1 MAYLTSADGTS
12 IAYQRGGSGP
22 AVILIGGGLDDG
34 SENEPLARELAEHFT
49 VYNFARRG
57 RGDSGDSS
65 PYVVQREIDDIAAII
80 AEAGGSAHLFGASSG
95 GMFALEAAA
104 AGLPVGRVA
113 VYEVPYD
120 TAEDARQRA
129 REYRA
134 HLGVA
139 LVEGRRAD
147 AVGLFMRLAGS
158 SEQDIADAMSSPY
171 WSGLKDLAYT
181 LAYDA
186 ALYGPPP
193 NNRLAM
199 ITQPVL
205 VATGGNND
213 YFEQAAD
220 AVAACLADAE
230 RHVIEG
236 QGHVVDPKAMAA
248 VLTRFF
254 RSS

>member
-1 MAYLTSADGTS
+1 MAHVISADGTS
-12 IAYQRGGSGP
+12 IAYHRDGTGP

-65 PYVVQREIDDIAAII
+65 PYAVQREVDDIAAII
-80 AEAGGSAHLFGASSG
+80 AEAGGSAHVFGASSG

-120 TAEDARQRA
+120 TADGALQRA

-134 HLGVA
+134 QLGVA

-158 SEQDIADAMSSPY
+158 SETDIADAMNSPY
-171 WSGLKDLAYT
+171 WPGLRDLAYT

-193 NNRLAM
+193 TTRLAM
-199 ITQPVL
+199 ITQPTL
-205 VATGGNND
+205 VATGGSNE

-220 AVAACLADAE
+220 AVAASLAHAE
-230 RHVIEG
+230 RRVIEG
-236 QGHVVDPKAMAA
+236 QGHVVDPKVLAA
-248 VLTRFF
+248 VLARFF
-254 RSS
+254 RP

>member
-1 MAYLTSADGTS
+1 MAHVISADGTS
-12 IAYQRGGSGP
+12 IAYHRDGTGP

-65 PYVVQREIDDIAAII
+65 PYAVQREVDDIAAII
-80 AEAGGSAHLFGASSG
+80 AEAGGSAHVFGASSG

-104 AGLPVGRVA
+104 VGLPVGRVA

-120 TAEDARQRA
+120 TADGALQRA

-134 HLGVA
+134 QLGVA

-158 SEQDIADAMSSPY
+158 SETDIADAMNSPY
-171 WSGLKDLAYT
+171 WPGLRDLAYT

-193 NNRLAM
+193 TTRLAM
-199 ITQPVL
+199 ITQPTL
-205 VATGGNND
+205 VATGGSNE

-220 AVAACLADAE
+220 AVAASLAHAE
-230 RHVIEG
+230 RRVIEG
-236 QGHVVDPKAMAA
+236 QGHVVDPKVLAA
-248 VLTRFF
+248 VLARFF
-254 RSS
+254 RP

>member
-1 MAYLTSADGTS
+1 MAHVTSTDGTP
-12 IAYQRGGSGP
+12 IAYQRDGSGP

-34 SENEPLARELAEHFT
+34 SENAPLGRELAEEFT

-65 PYVVQREIDDIAAII
+65 PYAVQREIDDIAAII
-80 AEAGGSAHLFGASSG
+80 AEAGGSAHLFGVSSG

-120 TAEDARQRA
+120 TTEDALQRA

-134 HLGVA
+134 QLGVT
-139 LVEGRRAD
+139 LIEGRRAD

-158 SEQDIADAMSSPY
+158 SEKDIADAMSSPY
-171 WSGLKDLAYT
+171 WPGLKDLAYT

-193 NNRLAM
+193 TNRLAR
-199 ITQPVL
+199 ITQPTL
-205 VATGGNND
+205 VATGGSD
-213 YFEQAAD
+213 GYFEQAAD

-230 RHVIEG
+230 RQVIDG
-236 QGHVVDPKAMAA
+236 QGHVVDPKVMAA
-248 VLTRFF
+248 VLARFF
-254 RSS
+254 RS

>member
-1 MAYLTSADGTS
+1 MAQVISADGTS
-12 IAYQRGGSGP
+12 IAYQRDGSGP
-22 AVILIGGGLDDG
+22 VVILIGGGLDDG
-34 SENEPLARELAEHFT
+34 SENEPLAGELAEHFT

-65 PYVVQREIDDIAAII
+65 PYAVQREIDDIAAII

-120 TAEDARQRA
+120 TTDGALQRA

-134 HLGVA
+134 QLGAA

-147 AVGLFMRLAGS
+147 AVGLFLRLAGS
-158 SEQDIADAMSSPY
+158 SEEDIADAMNSPY
-171 WSGLKDLAYT
+171 WPGLRDLAYT

-193 NNRLAM
+193 TNRLAM
-199 ITQPVL
+199 ITQPTL
-205 VATGGNND
+205 VATGGTNE

-220 AVAACLADAE
+220 AVAASLASGE
-230 RHVIEG
+230 RQVIEG
-236 QGHVVDPKAMAA
+236 QGHVVDPKVMAA
-248 VLTRFF
+248 VLARFF
-254 RSS
+254 EP

>member
-1 MAYLTSADGTS
+1 MAHVISADGTS
-12 IAYQRGGSGP
+12 IAYHRDGTGP

-65 PYVVQREIDDIAAII
+65 PYTVQREVDDIAAII
-80 AEAGGSAHLFGASSG
+80 AEAGGSAHVFGASSG

-104 AGLPVGRVA
+104 VGLPVGRVA

-120 TAEDARQRA
+120 TADGALQRA

-134 HLGVA
+134 QLGVA

-158 SEQDIADAMSSPY
+158 SETDIADAMNSPY
-171 WSGLKDLAYT
+171 WPGLRDLAYT

-193 NNRLAM
+193 ITRLAM
-199 ITQPVL
+199 ITQPTL
-205 VATGGNND
+205 VATGGSNE

-220 AVAACLADAE
+220 AVAASLAHAE
-230 RHVIEG
+230 RRVIEG
-236 QGHVVDPKAMAA
+236 QGHVADPKVLAA
-248 VLTRFF
+248 VLARFF
-254 RSS
+254 RH

>member
-1 MAYLTSADGTS
+1 MAHVTSADGTP
-12 IAYQRGGSGP
+12 IAYQRDGSGP

-34 SENEPLARELAEHFT
+34 SENAPLARELAEEFT

-65 PYVVQREIDDIAAII
+65 PYAVQREIDDIAAII
-80 AEAGGSAHLFGASSG
+80 AEAGGSAYLFGASSG

-120 TAEDARQRA
+120 TTDDALQRA

-134 HLGVA
+134 HLSVA

-158 SEQDIADAMSSPY
+158 SEKDVADAMNAPY
-171 WSGLKDLAYT
+171 GPGLRDLAYS

-193 NNRLAM
+193 TNRLAR
-199 ITQPVL
+199 ITQPTL
-205 VATGGNND
+205 VATGGSND

-230 RHVIEG
+230 RQVIDG
-236 QGHVVDPKAMAA
+236 QRHVVDPKIMAA
-248 VLTRFF
+248 VLARFF
-254 RSS
+254 RS

>member
-1 MAYLTSADGTS
+1 MAHVTSADGTP
-12 IAYQRGGSGP
+12 IAYQRDGSGP

-34 SENEPLARELAEHFT
+34 SENAPLARELAEEFT

-65 PYVVQREIDDIAAII
+65 PYAVQREIDDIAAII
-80 AEAGGSAHLFGASSG
+80 AEAGGSAYLFGASSG

-104 AGLPVGRVA
+104 AGLPVGRIA

-120 TAEDARQRA
+120 TADDALQRA

-134 HLGVA
+134 HLSVA

-158 SEQDIADAMSSPY
+158 SEKDVADAMNAPY
-171 WSGLKDLAYT
+171 GPGLRDLAYS

-193 NNRLAM
+193 TNRLAR
-199 ITQPVL
+199 ITQPTL
-205 VATGGNND
+205 VATGGSND

-230 RHVIEG
+230 RQVIDG
-236 QGHVVDPKAMAA
+236 QRHVVDPKIMAA
-248 VLTRFF
+248 VLARFF
-254 RSS
+254 RS

>member
-1 MAYLTSADGTS
+1 MAHVTSADCTS
-12 IAYQRGGSGP
+12 IAYQRDGSGP

-34 SENEPLARELAEHFT
+34 SENAPLARELAEHFT

-65 PYVVQREIDDIAAII
+65 PYAVQREIDDIAAII
-80 AEAGGSAHLFGASSG
+80 AEAGGSAHVFGASSG

-120 TAEDARQRA
+120 TANGALQRA

-134 HLGVA
+134 QLAVA

-147 AVGLFMRLAGS
+147 AVGLFMQLAGS
-158 SEQDIADAMSSPY
+158 SEEDFADAMKSPY
-171 WSGLKDLAYT
+171 GPGLRDLAYT

-193 NNRLAM
+193 TNRLAT
-199 ITQPVL
+199 ITRTVL
-205 VATGGNND
+205 VATGGSNV
-213 YFEQAAD
+213 YFEKAAD
-220 AVAACLADAE
+220 AVAASLADAE
-230 RHVIEG
+230 RQVIQG
-236 QGHVVDPKAMAA
+236 QGHVVDPKLMAA
-248 VLTRFF
+248 VLARFF
-254 RSS
+254 RP

>member
-1 MAYLTSADGTS
+1 MAHVTSADGTP
-12 IAYQRGGSGP
+12 IAYQRDGSGP

-34 SENEPLARELAEHFT
+34 SENAPLARELAEEFT

-65 PYVVQREIDDIAAII
+65 PYAVQREIDDIAAII
-80 AEAGGSAHLFGASSG
+80 AEAGGSAYLFGASSG

-104 AGLPVGRVA
+104 AGLPVGRIA

-120 TAEDARQRA
+120 TADDALQRA

-134 HLGVA
+134 HLSVA

-158 SEQDIADAMSSPY
+158 SEKDVADAMNAPY
-171 WSGLKDLAYT
+171 GPGLRDLAYS

-193 NNRLAM
+193 SNRLAR
-199 ITQPVL
+199 ITQPTL
-205 VATGGNND
+205 VATGGSKD

-230 RHVIEG
+230 RRVIDG
-236 QGHVVDPKAMAA
+236 QRHVVDPKIMAA
-248 VLTRFF
+248 VLARFF
-254 RSS
+254 RS

>member
-1 MAYLTSADGTS
+1 MAHVTSADGTP
-12 IAYQRGGSGP
+12 IAYQRDGSGP

-34 SENEPLARELAEHFT
+34 SENAPLARELAEEFT

-65 PYVVQREIDDIAAII
+65 PYAVQREIDDIGAII
-80 AEAGGSAHLFGASSG
+80 AEAGGSAYLFGASSG

-120 TAEDARQRA
+120 TADDALQRA

-134 HLGVA
+134 QLSVA

-158 SEQDIADAMSSPY
+158 SEKDIADAMNAPY
-171 WSGLKDLAYT
+171 WPGLRDLAYS

-193 NNRLAM
+193 TNRLAR
-199 ITQPVL
+199 ITQPIL
-205 VATGGNND
+205 VATGGSNG

-230 RHVIEG
+230 RQVIDG
-236 QGHVVDPKAMAA
+236 QGHVVDPKIMAA
-248 VLTRFF
+248 VLARFF
-254 RSS
+254 RS